1 MAYRLDKRNQQ
12 KEYVNEKQNP
22 IHPDD
27 AGHPFCRYRCN
38 QPSKS
43 VAQNGNTHKVAVL
56 EYWAMRGS
64 PGMIETGRDLDI
76 VAEEFAN

>member
-1 MAYRLDKRNQQ
+1 MKNKTLSILMTLVILFAAIGAISPQ
-12 KEYVNEKQNP
+12 K
-22 IHPDD
+22 
-27 AGHPFCRYRCN
+27 A
-38 QPSKS
+38 
-43 VAQNGNTHKVAVL
+43 VAQNDNTHKVAVL

>member
-1 MAYRLDKRNQQ
+1 
-12 KEYVNEKQNP
+12 
-22 IHPDD
+22 
-27 AGHPFCRYRCN
+27 
-38 QPSKS
+38 
-43 VAQNGNTHKVAVL
+43 VL